1 MAGRLFSK
9 CAAILL
15 AGVAS
20 AAPAPQ
26 QQTNTASVNTTDNTP
41 VTTAFTTQITPTPS
55 SLGGP
60 AATNFF
66 SPAMLLKGSNL
77 KPHLSQQQTN
87 GKSQLGL
94 LHAPRLP
101 KWLNGPLPHGT
112 PWGPATPGNTNPYM
126 NPPNTGMT
134 RSYTFHISE
143 QTIAPDGVEKP
154 GLVIN
159 GAFPGPTIEANWG
172 DWIDVTVH
180 NDLSTEGTTLHW
192 HGLLQSATPWFDG
205 VPAVQ
210 QCPIAPGS
218 SFNYR
223 FRADLYGTSWYHSH
237 TSAQYAGGL
246 VGAMIIYGPHNS
258 DYDVDLGPIMLS
270 DWYHTDYYTLVEQTM
285 APISAGLPPPISQ
298 NNLINGKMN
307 YPCDAV
313 TTPVSGFNCTPNA
326 GISKFNV
333 TSGLTYRLRLINSGA
348 EGIQKF
354 SIDGAKLTVIAND
367 FVPIQPY
374 DVDVVTLGVGQRSDV
389 LFKATGKPT
398 DAVWMRSTLGTSA
411 FVGGCTLNDGISPEA
426 VAAIYYQSANTS
438 VVPTTVSTVP
448 SSEIETCANDPLSST
463 VPSFKLTPPVKP
475 HTEQIINIT
484 FQSNGTH
491 DLFYMNNSTFRA
503 DYNDPV
509 LLDAKLGHRT
519 FPAEYNVYDFGAS
532 SSVRL
537 IVYNYAQTGVHPM
550 HLHGHNMYVLA
561 VGTGLWDGDVVNAN
575 NPQRRDV
582 QLLPNAVSATEPGHI
597 VIQFD
602 SSPSTASVWPFH
614 CHIAWHVSAGLYI
627 NILEQPEAIKHD
639 MQIPSI
645 MAQTCRDWSAWTGK
659 NVVPEIDSGL

>member
-1 MAGRLFSK
+1 
-9 CAAILL
+9 
-15 AGVAS
+15 
-20 AAPAPQ
+20 
-26 QQTNTASVNTTDNTP
+26 
-41 VTTAFTTQITPTPS
+41 
-55 SLGGP
+55 
-60 AATNFF
+60 
-66 SPAMLLKGSNL
+66 MLLKGSNL

-87 GKSQLGL
+87 GNSQLGL
-94 LHAPRLP
+94 LQAPRLP

-112 PWGPATPGNTNPYM
+112 PWGSATPGNTNPYT

-143 QTIAPDGVEKP
+143 QMIAPDGVEKP

-159 GAFPGPTIEANWG
+159 GAFPGPTIEVSLKSMSEDSFREGPANWG
-172 DWIDVTVH
+172 DWIDVTVY

-192 HGLLQSATPWFDG
+192 HGLLQTATPWFDG

-223 FRADLYGTSWYHSH
+223 FRADLYGTSWYHAH
-237 TSAQYAGGL
+237 YSAQYAGGL
-246 VGAMIIYGPHNS
+246 AGAMIIYGPHNAN
-258 DYDVDLGPIMLS
+258 YDVDLGPIMLS
-270 DWYHTDYYTLVEQTM
+270 DWYHDDYFTLVEQTM
-285 APISAGLPPPISQ
+285 APISEGLPPPVSQ

-307 YPCDAV
+307 YPCDSV
-313 TTPVSGFNCTPNA
+313 TIAANGLNCTPNA

-348 EGIQKF
+348 EGMQKF

-374 DVDVVTLGVGQRSDV
+374 DVDVVTLGIGQRSDV

-438 VVPTTVSTVP
+438 IVPTTASTVP

-463 VPSFKLTPPVKP
+463 VPTFKMTPPSKP

-484 FQSNGTH
+484 YQSNGTH

-509 LLDAKLGHRT
+509 LLDAKLGNT
-519 FPAEYNVYDFGAS
+519 KFPADYNVYNFGTS
-532 SSVRL
+532 PSIRL
-537 IVYNYAQTGVHPM
+537 VVYNYAQTGVHPM
-550 HLHGHNMYVLA
+550 HLHGHNMYVLD
-561 VGTGLWDGDVVNAN
+561 VGTGLWDGTVVNGN

-582 QLLPNAVSATEPGHI
+582 QLLPNAVSSTEPGYI
-597 VIQFD
+597 VIQYD
-602 SSPSTASVWPFH
+602 ANNEGVWPFH
-614 CHIAWHVSAGLYI
+614 CHIAWHVSAGLYV
-627 NILEQPEAIKHD
+627 NLMEQPQSIKHD
-639 MQIPSI
+639 MQVPSI
-645 MAQTCRDWSAWTGK
+645 MAQTCRDWSAWTGRD
-659 NVVPEIDSGL
+659 VVPEIDSGL